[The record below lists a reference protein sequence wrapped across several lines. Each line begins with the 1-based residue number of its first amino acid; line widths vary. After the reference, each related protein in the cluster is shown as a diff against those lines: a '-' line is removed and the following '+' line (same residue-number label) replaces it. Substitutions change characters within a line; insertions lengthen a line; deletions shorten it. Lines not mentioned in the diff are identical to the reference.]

1 MKEVRHGQNRKGEA
15 ELEWA
20 RQLLASAKTAD
31 ELPEAQAIILPL
43 DLGLSLEQTAQVIG
57 RSVSLTC
64 KLRNRTR
71 REKAG
76 ELVPRK
82 RKRDLRNH
90 AAATIER
97 EAAILDELLKDAAH
111 IGVVVIPRL
120 LPAFEKALGKKVALS
135 TLNQGG
141 AIDPQSRPWR
151 GRASAS
157 WRPTPSIRKV
167 TRRRARTGKKTPP
180 RTGESRSWRADRPT
194 AARDVS

>member
-1 MKEVRHGQNRKGEA
+1 MARTAKGEA

-20 RQLLASAKTAD
+20 RQRLASAKTAD
-31 ELPEAQAIILPL
+31 ELREAQAIVLPL

-71 REKAG
+71 RENAG

-97 EAAILDELLKDAAH
+97 EGAILDELLKDAAH
-111 IGVVVIPRL
+111 GGVVVIPRL
-120 LPAFEKALGKKVALS
+120 LPAFEKALGKKVVLS
-135 TLNQGG
+135 TLYRALARQGFRKLAPDTVHPKG
-141 AIDPQSRPWR
+141 DAQAREDWKKNSLANWR
-151 GRASAS
+151 KS
-157 WRPTPSIRKV
+157 
-167 TRRRARTGKKTPP
+167 
-180 RTGESRSWRADRPT
+180 
-194 AARDVS
+194 